1 MLRQRDRRDK
11 LIHLEIPQSAPRVAF
26 LFAWKIV
33 DMQIGGYDYRILI
46 YMNCTRKDEASKNH
60 RF

>member
-33 DMQIGGYDYRILI
+33 CKLADMII
-46 YMNCTRKDEASKNH
+46 E
-60 RF
+60 F